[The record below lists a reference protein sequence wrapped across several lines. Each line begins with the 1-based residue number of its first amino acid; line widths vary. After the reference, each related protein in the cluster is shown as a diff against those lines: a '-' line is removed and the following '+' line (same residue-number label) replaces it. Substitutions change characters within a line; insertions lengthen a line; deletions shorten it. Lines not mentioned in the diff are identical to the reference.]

1 MRVCFYL
8 TIIFSIL
15 YSYELTNFNLSID
28 DEVIAFSP
36 SSHFTEMGRW
46 LHPLIRET
54 LWEQPILPAGGM
66 ILFGVM
72 LSLSYFYITK
82 TFGVIF
88 YGLFHF
94 VLWAG
99 FCLFPTWMA
108 QLEFSANIIP
118 VGIGVFTVS
127 VASYLSARSDF
138 LLQRGNVGRIVVA
151 SLLCAVAIGAYQSL
165 IVCYLVLTL
174 GWYAANLLKET
185 GDERNAFSSY
195 FGVVLIVLMLSL
207 AIWFIFA
214 KIFIE
219 LYGLEVSKYGESFIK
234 IEVVIRDMMAA
245 LRIFA
250 EESYLLYCGFWK
262 DFGWAGAIF
271 VSALLVAIVIFSGLH
286 KGYRKAISAIVL
298 IVILLLPTSICF
310 VSGEFLPLRTFI
322 AAPMSIGV
330 VFLAAHEGTRQ
341 GSHRL
346 ILLVAALLVALQGLY
361 INSVY
366 QARSWAVQKH
376 DLLLAASI
384 NSEVMNLG
392 MRNRRDLTEIDFHG
406 FIKPKIV
413 YPEIPTTA
421 GGGSFFEWDGGK
433 PYRMVRYLHMIGYNT
448 YSMTTPEKQN
458 QIRKYYAGM
467 PAFPEKGYAKV
478 VDNVVLVK
486 LSD

>member
-1 MRVCFYL
+1 MRACFYL
-8 TIIFSIL
+8 IIIFSIL

-36 SSHFTEMGRW
+36 SSHFAEMGRW
-46 LHPLIRET
+46 LHPLVRET
-54 LWEQPILPAGGM
+54 LWEQPIIPAGGM
-66 ILFGVM
+66 ILFGAM

-82 TFGVIF
+82 AFGVAS

-94 VLWAG
+94 ILWSG

-118 VGIGVFTVS
+118 VGIGVLAVS
-127 VASYLSARSDF
+127 AASYLSARSDF
-138 LLQRGNVGRIVVA
+138 FFRKTSAGRIIIA

-174 GWYAANLLKET
+174 GWYAAHLLKET
-185 GDERNAFSSY
+185 GDERNAVSSY
-195 FGVVLIVLMLSL
+195 FGAVLTVLMLSL
-207 AIWFIFA
+207 AIWFILA

-219 LYGLEVSKYGESFIK
+219 LYDLEVSKYGESFIK
-234 IEVVIRDMMAA
+234 IEVVLRDIMAA

-250 EESYLLYCGFWK
+250 EETYLLYSGFWRA
-262 DFGWAGAIF
+262 FGWAGPIF
-271 VSALLVAIVIFSGLH
+271 VTALLVAIVIYAGSD
-286 KGYRKAISAIVL
+286 KGYRMAISALSL
-298 IVILLLPTSICF
+298 IGILLLPTSICF

-330 VFLAAHEGTRQ
+330 VFLAAHGGTRR
-341 GSHRL
+341 GSYRL
-346 ILLVAALLVALQGLY
+346 ILLVAALFVALEGLY

-392 MRNRRDLTEIDFHG
+392 MRNRRNLTEIDFHG

-433 PYRMVRYLHMIGYNT
+433 PYRIVRYLHMIGYNT

-458 QIRKYYAGM
+458 QIRKYYAEM
-467 PAFPEKGYAKV
+467 PVFPEKGYAKV
-478 VDNVVLVK
+478 VDNVVLIK